1 MMTLQVINL
10 GNIANDGAGDDL
22 RTAFTKVNA
31 NFAALVVD
39 AADTTGTNLGSL
51 GARVFKEATNNDMK
65 FRRLVA
71 GYNMSVVETDNTIEF
86 SMSGANN
93 IIVVSDNGS
102 LIAAPGGTVNIVGG
116 EGISVTANENTKTLT
131 IVGGIVNESAPALSS
146 DLDANNNSITN
157 LNNINGTSWDDMVG
171 KLFNMDFG
179 AIPNSINNMLD
190 FIVRFVDVDMGTINA
205 PAAYIVDMGP
215 TGSFIS

>member
-1 MMTLQVINL
+1 MTLEVINL
-10 GNIANDGAGDDL
+10 GNVANDGEGDDL
-22 RTAFTKVNA
+22 RTAFEKVNT
-31 NFAALVVD
+31 NFASLVID

-71 GYNMSVVETDNTIEF
+71 GYNMNVIETDNTIEL

-93 IIVVSDNGS
+93 IIMVSDTGS
-102 LIAAPGGTVNIVGG
+102 LVAVPGGTVNIHGG
-116 EGISVTANENTKTLT
+116 TGITVTANENTKTLT
-131 IVGGIVNESAPALSS
+131 IVGGLVNEAHPTLSTN
-146 DLDANNNSITN
+146 LNAAGHSITQ
-157 LNNINGTSWDDMVG
+157 LNNINGVNWDNMVG

-190 FIVRFVDVDMGTINA
+190 FIVRFVDVDMGTIAA
-205 PAAYIVDMGP
+205 PATYIVDMGP

>member
-1 MMTLQVINL
+1 MTLQVINL
-10 GNIANDGAGDDL
+10 GNVANDGAGDDL

-31 NFAALVVD
+31 NFAALVID

-71 GYNMSVVETDNTIEF
+71 GYNMNVIETDNTIEL

-93 IIVVSDNGS
+93 IIMVSDNGS
-102 LIAAPGGTVNIVGG
+102 LIAAPGGSINIRGG
-116 EGISVTANENTKTLT
+116 AGIRVTANENTKTLT
-131 IVGGIVNESAPALSS
+131 IVGGLVNEITPTLSANLNA
-146 DLDANNNSITN
+146 DGRNITN
-157 LNNINGTSWDDMVG
+157 LNNINGINWDTMVG
-171 KLFNMDFG
+171 KLFNLDFG
-179 AIPNSINNMLD
+179 TIPNSFNNMLD
-190 FIVRFVDVDMGTINA
+190 FIVRFVDVDMGSITV

-215 TGSFIS
+215 TGSFNS